1 VNAVQPKPPGLPE
14 LVQEGRRLDRLV
26 EELSRQRRIA
36 VDTESNSL
44 HAYRERVCLI
54 QFSTEKRDYVVD
66 PLALDDMSPLG
77 PIFASPEIE
86 KIFHAAEY
94 DILCL
99 RRDFDYSIVHIFDT
113 MQADRIL
120 GRKQAGLDR
129 LLDEKFGVIH
139 NKRFQKA
146 DWGVRP
152 LSEEMLL
159 YAASDTHYLIPVRDL
174 LEAELQ
180 SEQLLD
186 LAMEDFAVAC
196 SGTAPKPRSESPA
209 WVRFRAR
216 RDLNPRE
223 MAVAQELLMWREAVA
238 ARLDRPPFRVLDDT
252 TLAELAR
259 VQPAT
264 AEALRSAGLGTR
276 QIERWGKEILRAVAR
291 GTERPPVKRAA
302 SPSPGRPYLRRLER
316 LKQWR
321 KKSATEMGV
330 ESDVVLPRSLL
341 LALAEGGPEAL
352 QTVMSSSP
360 WRWQRFGEQI
370 AHVIGAEAPE
380 HLKVSA

>member
-1 VNAVQPKPPGLPE
+1 MQIEPPGLPE
-14 LVQEGRRLDRLV
+14 LVQEARSLDRLV
-26 EELSRQRRIA
+26 KELGRQRRIA

-54 QFSTEKRDYVVD
+54 QFSTERCDYVVD

-77 PIFASPEIE
+77 SIFADPAIE

-99 RRDFDYSIVHIFDT
+99 RRDFDYSIAHIFDT

-129 LLDEKFGVIH
+129 LLEEKFGVKH
-139 NKRFQKA
+139 SKRFQKA

-152 LSEEMLL
+152 LSRELLL

-174 LEAELQ
+174 LGAEL
-180 SEQLLD
+180 EARQLLG
-186 LAMEDFAVAC
+186 LALEDFAMAC
-196 SGTAPKPRSESPA
+196 NGSAPKPRPESPA
-209 WVRFRAR
+209 WERFRMR
-216 RDLNPRE
+216 RDLSPRE
-223 MAVAQELLMWREAVA
+223 MAVARELLMWRESVA
-238 ARLDRPPFRVLDDT
+238 ARLDRPPFRVVDDDQ
-252 TLAELAR
+252 LAELAR
-259 VQPAT
+259 VQPT
-264 AEALRSAGLGTR
+264 TTEALHTAGLGVR
-276 QIERWGKEILRAVAR
+276 QIERWGREMLLAVSR
-291 GTERPPVKRAA
+291 GCERPPVKRAP

-321 KKSATEMGV
+321 KKTAAALGV

-352 QTVMSSSP
+352 KEVMSSSP
-360 WRWQRFGEQI
+360 WRWRRFGEEI
-370 AHVIGAEAPE
+370 AGLVGAATSHP
-380 HLKVSA
+380 LSVST